1 MVGCS
6 GGQWHAYAAV
16 NDVKDTLEHVHT
28 KARGMVTEIEHGSCG
43 KLKLVSP
50 PVKYSASAVGVRSAP
65 PTLGQHTDWVLK
77 EVLGMSESKIGE
89 LKTEGVVA

>member
-1 MVGCS
+1 MP
-6 GGQWHAYAAV
+6 YAAV
-16 NDVKDTLEHVHT
+16 NDVKDTLEHEHT
-28 KARGMVTEIEHGSCG
+28 KARNMVQEVEHENCG
-43 KLKLVSP
+43 KIKVISP

-89 LKTEGVVA
+89 LKMEGVVA